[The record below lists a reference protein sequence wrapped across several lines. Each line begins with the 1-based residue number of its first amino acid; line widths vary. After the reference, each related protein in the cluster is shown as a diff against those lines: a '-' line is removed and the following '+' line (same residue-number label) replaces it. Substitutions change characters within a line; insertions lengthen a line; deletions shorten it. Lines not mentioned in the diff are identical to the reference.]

1 MKREK
6 KHFFNQ
12 NEPILKAQVVDFIF
26 SLPHSLL
33 RQGGTRKTFLLYTA
47 LCKHCLFVVL
57 WIFATDC
64 TFIPSS
70 STFCIQYVQ
79 HSSVNTVQLKT
90 QLGFIQ
96 RQVFRN
102 PLYVKYTYFD
112 CKHRDSMTATDENDG
127 QLLPK
132 VPPPKCPSMF
142 LIYATSSFT
151 VIQRGYA
158 YNLSVYCQ

>member
-1 MKREK
+1 MWTLTEKVKLWRYIITLGEK
-6 KHFFNQ
+6 KELVCVVLGGLVIRSLNAVMLDSLKKTHLCLTPICLTFRSTEIETLILWKEKRNIFFNQ

-90 QLGFIQ
+90 
-96 RQVFRN
+96 
-102 PLYVKYTYFD
+102 
-112 CKHRDSMTATDENDG
+112 
-127 QLLPK
+127 
-132 VPPPKCPSMF
+132 
-142 LIYATSSFT
+142 
-151 VIQRGYA
+151 
-158 YNLSVYCQ
+158 